1 MKFCRMPPR
10 RSRATAAQHVEDE
23 EPDYDRLRHAQG
35 DELNSLMREILVRQS
50 HQMDKLL
57 ARELAQKS
65 APPSVPVSPPVQRQM
80 DLSSERF
87 RMNNPPFFSG
97 ARDPA
102 KVEEWVRTIEG
113 IFEYVD
119 IPPRD
124 QMKCATHLLRES
136 ARHWWD
142 AKRRVTNVSG
152 LGWKDFK
159 QM

>member
-1 MKFCRMPPR
+1 
-10 RSRATAAQHVEDE
+10 
-23 EPDYDRLRHAQG
+23 
-35 DELNSLMREILVRQS
+35 MREILMRQS
-50 HQMDKLL
+50 CQMDRLL
-57 ARELAQKS
+57 ARELARE
-65 APPSVPVSPPVQRQM
+65 SVPLSALVQRQM

-87 RMNNPPFFSG
+87 RMNNPPFFDG

-102 KVEEWVRTIEG
+102 RAEEWICTIEG
-113 IFEYVD
+113 IFKYAD

-152 LGWKDFK
+152 VGWEDFK
-159 QM
+159 